1 MPQLIVDIGSSPSQG
16 DGDPLRIAFDKI
28 NLNFAELYG
37 FGGNAVQSV
46 NSQQGAVALTAID
59 IPGAASIDLV
69 LSLLNTVT
77 TVPATSRG
85 AAGDKPG
92 MVAYDS
98 TYLYYCSQDYD
109 GVTDVWH
116 RIANDTTT
124 W

>member
-16 DGDPLRIAFDKI
+16 DGDPLRIAFAKV
-28 NLNFAELYG
+28 NQNFAELYS

-46 NSQQGAVALTAID
+46 NSLQGDVALGVAD

-69 LSLLNTVT
+69 LSLLNIVT
-77 TVPATSRG
+77 TVPVSSRG
-85 AAGDKPG
+85 TAGDKPG

-109 GVTDVWH
+109 GVADIWH